1 MTPKRSALVGENDET
16 IALVDVTAESTL
28 DDLLAEVSIAQT
40 YRNDEDV
47 NIEAVYTFALP
58 VDAVLLELRVELGER
73 VLEGV
78 IVEHSQAEEDYEDAL
93 EDGDAAVLLQ
103 QAEPGLYTMNVGN
116 LLPRETARITLRYAL
131 LHRWSGDTLRF
142 LLPTTVAPRYGD
154 SPLAPHQVPESSLTV
169 ENLFSLRVT
178 VPGALAR
185 AQFDCPS
192 HAVTLQRHGDTVV
205 IALAQRRAVM
215 DRDFL
220 LNVKAP
226 IAARSVALCGQDG
239 DGAMAI
245 ASFQPFFPG
254 LRQPRPLSLAV
265 VIDCSGS
272 MAGDSIAQAK
282 QALADIL
289 DRLRPDDRI
298 GLVAFGSHH
307 REMARRLLACTPAT
321 LAKAR
326 AFADAL
332 EADMG
337 GTEIE
342 GALERAC
349 ALLGKADAGD
359 ILLVTDGEVGHWNPA
374 VDRLRDS
381 GHRVFTVGVGSAVA
395 EAFLQ
400 TLAAT
405 TGGACERV
413 SPTEDMAERIVRHF
427 ERLRE
432 PRARRAVI
440 HWPEGCTPLD
450 EGVLGPVFR
459 GDTVIARA
467 SMARPCPGTVATL
480 EFETDDGQVH
490 RETVNLPAPTPAREP
505 DGVST
510 IARVAAAIGL
520 AQADDT
526 LGLQTALRYR
536 LVSPWTHCLVI
547 APRDDAE
554 RASQAPELRKVPH
567 RLAAGWGGTGVR
579 VLAHRAG
586 PLAAACMTSA
596 SFEHTP
602 RFRSSRPQR
611 DQATTDP
618 SLEGPD
624 LRLPRR
630 YRQLLDSVRAAG
642 TLDLRTAR
650 TLVHAAGLDD
660 QAQHLFDLAHDSGI
674 TPDLIAAALI
684 AALLDGPLREFLDEG
699 DSRKAKTLGRRVSD
713 VLSRLAELVPSSQSA
728 LAALIR
734 VRELADDPQI
744 HAEPAQRFITNDL
757 LGRIDQLRELE
768 RFSSLHDAI
777 DAVVARVTRDMGIH
791 TLGAHP

>member
-1 MTPKRSALVGENDET
+1 MTPKSSALVGENDEP
-16 IALVDVTAESTL
+16 IALVDVTADATL

-40 YRNDEDV
+40 YRNDEDA

-78 IVEHSQAEEDYEDAL
+78 IVERSQAEEDYEDAL

-116 LLPRETARITLRYAL
+116 LLPRETARITLRYAM

-142 LLPTTVAPRYGD
+142 LLPTTVAPRYGP

-192 HAVTLQRHGDTVV
+192 HPVTLQRHGDTVV
-205 IALAQRRAVM
+205 ITLEQRQAAM

-226 IAARSVALCGQDG
+226 AAARSVALCGQDG

-282 QALADIL
+282 QALAGIL

-332 EADMG
+332 QADMG

-359 ILLVTDGEVGHWNPA
+359 ILLVTDGEVGNWNPA

-400 TLAAT
+400 MLATT

-432 PRARRAVI
+432 PRARRAVV
-440 HWPEGCTPLD
+440 HWPDGCTPLD
-450 EGVLGPVFR
+450 AAPLGPVFR
-459 GDTVIARA
+459 GDTVTARA
-467 SMARPCPGTVATL
+467 SMAHPRPGTVATL
-480 EFETDDGQVH
+480 ELETDDGHIH
-490 RETVNLPAPTPAREP
+490 RETVNLPAPAPAREP

-520 AQADDT
+520 SRADDAT
-526 LGLQTALRYR
+526 GLATALRYR

-567 RLAAGWGGTGVR
+567 RLAAGWGGSGT
-579 VLAHRAG
+579 LM
-586 PLAAACMTSA
+586 AASVSMDACELSA
-596 SFEHTP
+596 AS
-602 RFRSSRPQR
+602 RFRRSQPLR
-611 DQATTDP
+611 DAVDAGDTHERDI
-618 SLEGPD
+618 D
-624 LRLPRR
+624 RLPQQ
-630 YRQLLDSVRAAG
+630 YRQLLRLVGDTQA
-642 TLDLRTAR
+642 LDLPSAQALIER
-650 TLVHAAGLDD
+650 LDLGD
-660 QAQHLFDLAHDSGI
+660 ETRNLFDLAAAVGVR
-674 TPDLIAAALI
+674 PDLVAAALL
-684 AALLDGPLREFLDEG
+684 AALLKGPLRTFLNACGVSNAQALD
-699 DSRKAKTLGRRVSD
+699 DRVADTLGH
-713 VLSRLAELVPSSQSA
+713 LAELARAS
-728 LAALIR
+728 R
-734 VRELADDPQI
+734 D
-744 HAEPAQRFITNDL
+744 AQRPL
-757 LGRIDQLRELE
+757 QRLRQLAEHPQVHEATFEPLVPGELLE
-768 RFSSLHDAI
+768 RIERLQRLEYLSQLTFEI
-777 DAVVARVTRDMGIH
+777 DRVLYRISEEIDGC
-791 TLGAHP
+791 ASPA

>member
-1 MTPKRSALVGENDET
+1 MIPKTSALVGENDEH
-16 IALVDVTAESTL
+16 IALIDVAAHATL

-40 YRNDEDV
+40 YRNDEDI

-58 VDAVLLELRVELGER
+58 VDAVLLELRVALGER
-73 VLEGV
+73 VLEGA
-78 IVEHSQAEEDYEDAL
+78 IVERTQAEEDYEDAV

-116 LLPRETARITLRYAL
+116 LLPRETAQITLRYAL

-142 LLPTTVAPRYGD
+142 LLPTTVAPRYGH

-205 IALAQRRAVM
+205 ISLEQRRAVM

-265 VIDCSGS
+265 VVDCSGS

-282 QALADIL
+282 QALAGIL

-298 GLVAFGSHH
+298 GLVAFGSDN
-307 REMARRLLACTPAT
+307 RAMSRRLLACTPST
-321 LAKAR
+321 LVKAR

-337 GTEIE
+337 GTEID

-359 ILLVTDGEVGHWNPA
+359 ILLVTDGEVGDWNP
-374 VDRLRDS
+374 VIDRLRDS

-400 TLAAT
+400 TLATT

-432 PRARRAVI
+432 PRARRAVV
-440 HWPEGCTPLD
+440 HWPDGCTPLD
-450 EGVLGPVFR
+450 AAVLGPVFR

-467 SMARPCPGTVATL
+467 SMARPLPGTVATL
-480 EFETDDGQVH
+480 EFETEDGQVH
-490 RETVNLPAPTPAREP
+490 RETVELPAPTPTREP
-505 DGVST
+505 DGRST
-510 IARVAAAIGL
+510 VARVAAAIGL
-520 AQADDT
+520 SDADDAA
-526 LGLQTALRYR
+526 GLATALRYR

-567 RLAAGWGGTGVR
+567 RLAAGWGGSGTLMAASVSMDACELSAASRFRRSQPLRDAVDTGDAHERGVDRLPQHYRKLLGLVGDAQGLDLPSARVLIQRLDLGDEIRNLLDRAADVGVR
-579 VLAHRAG
+579 
-586 PLAAACMTSA
+586 
-596 SFEHTP
+596 
-602 RFRSSRPQR
+602 
-611 DQATTDP
+611 
-618 SLEGPD
+618 PD
-624 LRLPRR
+624 
-630 YRQLLDSVRAAG
+630 V
-642 TLDLRTAR
+642 
-650 TLVHAAGLDD
+650 V
-660 QAQHLFDLAHDSGI
+660 
-674 TPDLIAAALI
+674 AAALL
-684 AALLDGPLREFLDEG
+684 AALLKGPLREFLDSCG
-699 DSRKAKTLGRRVSD
+699 VSNAQALDDQVAYILGH
-713 VLSRLAELVPSSQSA
+713 LAELARASRDAEGPLQRLRQ
-728 LAALIR
+728 LAEHPQ
-734 VRELADDPQI
+734 VREATYGPLVPG
-744 HAEPAQRFITNDL
+744 EL
-757 LGRIDQLRELE
+757 LE
-768 RFSSLHDAI
+768 RIERLQRLEYLSQLTFEVDR
-777 DAVVARVTRDMGIH
+777 VVDRLSEEIAACA
-791 TLGAHP
+791 LPA